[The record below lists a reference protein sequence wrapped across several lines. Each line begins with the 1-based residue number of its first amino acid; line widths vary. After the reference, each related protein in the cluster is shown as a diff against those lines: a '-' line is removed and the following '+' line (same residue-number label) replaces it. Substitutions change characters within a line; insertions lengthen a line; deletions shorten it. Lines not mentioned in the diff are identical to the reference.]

1 VLASDELELSALR
14 VRFLAVSEQIAE
26 LLNGLVKRIGNAPPA
41 TQASLLV
48 SAGQIAAAQHR
59 LREEAD
65 RLVGLPAERAAI
77 LQITL
82 QAQLGAS
89 CQLANILGADQALS
103 AQFANIAQQLAQ
115 FNRPPPIPR
124 QSWQSAAN
132 PGGYDRFDY
141 AMDPLT
147 PDEETARRRDND
159 SQRRSRFGLSPI
171 SRALTSQSLTLVGSL
186 LFGLL
191 LAWARLPSEGD
202 KQELAM
208 RSLPTPE
215 HQVAEMPPLPV
226 PLAPPQQPR
235 SQAAD
240 TTSPLP
246 QAEASRGRDRE
257 PLVIIARV
265 PEPMPPSTTADA
277 ASVRTPEGN
286 VEPALPERNVGPIPL
301 ERNVGPVPLE
311 RNVGPVPP
319 ERNVGPVLLERNLG
333 PVPKADTRPG
343 PVPGP
348 VALAL
353 PPPATNPTPATPN
366 YVPVVFT
373 HQDKDTAKRAFAE
386 LQRHYPKLLKNRQS
400 EVQEVDMGKSGIW
413 YRLFVLPPGTRQ
425 QATESCA
432 RLEAAGHDR
441 CWVKE
446 Y

>member
-1 VLASDELELSALR
+1 
-14 VRFLAVSEQIAE
+14 
-26 LLNGLVKRIGNAPPA
+26 
-41 TQASLLV
+41 
-48 SAGQIAAAQHR
+48 
-59 LREEAD
+59 
-65 RLVGLPAERAAI
+65 LVGLPAERAAI

-89 CQLANILGADQALS
+89 SQLANILGTDQALS
-103 AQFANIAQQLAQ
+103 AQFANIARQLAQ
-115 FNRPPPIPR
+115 FNRPPPIPTGR
-124 QSWQSAAN
+124 QTWQSAAN

-141 AMDPLT
+141 AMDPL
-147 PDEETARRRDND
+147 PQDEETARRRDNH

-171 SRALTSQSLTLVGSL
+171 FRALTSQSLTLVGSL

-202 KQELAM
+202 KHELAM

-215 HQVAEMPPLPV
+215 HQVNEMPPLPV
-226 PLAPPQQPR
+226 PLAPPQQSR
-235 SQAAD
+235 SQEAD
-240 TTSPLP
+240 TTSARPE
-246 QAEASRGRDRE
+246 AEASRGRDRE
-257 PLVIIARV
+257 PLVIIARA
-265 PEPMPPSTTADA
+265 PEPTPPSATADA
-277 ASVRTPEGN
+277 ASMRTPE
-286 VEPALPERNVGPIPL
+286 RNIGPLSL
-301 ERNVGPVPLE
+301 ERNVEPEPPARNVDPVALE
-311 RNVGPVPP
+311 RNQGPAS
-319 ERNVGPVLLERNLG
+319 LERNLA

-343 PVPGP
+343 PGPGPGPGPVPGSLLGSVPGPMPGPMPGP

-353 PPPATNPTPATPN
+353 PPPATNPTPATPS

-386 LQRHYPKLLKNRQS
+386 LQRHYPKLLRNRQS

-425 QATESCA
+425 QAAESCA
-432 RLEAAGHDR
+432 RLAAAGHDR